1 MVSSRVFDRV
11 ILVLIMLL
19 FSAGIFFAVYWLD
32 PRALTRDRPSSSGI
46 PDRFAFHEKSRFDTE
61 GGNLNGF
68 EYEIYID
75 TKTGQKYLHLQVG
88 HDHTFCPILEPKEL
102 IEEDIKKI
110 FKSE

>member
-1 MVSSRVFDRV
+1 MVSSRVSDRV
-11 ILVLIMLL
+11 ILVFIMLL
-19 FSAGIFFAVYWLD
+19 CSAGIFGAVYWLD
-32 PRALTRDRPSSSGI
+32 PQFTVKDRPSSSGV
-46 PDRFAFHEKSRFDTE
+46 PDRFAFFEKSRFDTE

-68 EYEIYID
+68 EYEIYMD
-75 TKTGQKYLHLQVG
+75 TKTGQKYFHLQVG